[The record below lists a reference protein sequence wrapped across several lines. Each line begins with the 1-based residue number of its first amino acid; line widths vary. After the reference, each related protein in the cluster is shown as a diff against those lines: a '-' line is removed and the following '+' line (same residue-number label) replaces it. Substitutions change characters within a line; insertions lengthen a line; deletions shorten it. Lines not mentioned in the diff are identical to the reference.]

1 MGRLNDDIMRYEER
15 VLGDLI
21 AIGSDLSSAGGYKR
35 CAELIREEVEGL
47 GYPAEIMPSG
57 GDAPRPNVKVE
68 ISGSGPIL
76 FASHFDT
83 VPIGPGWTT
92 DPLRLAKSGDK
103 LYGRGSADDKG
114 AVAVLL
120 GTLKSIDRAPRIKNG
135 LTLCFTADEEVGGA
149 MGLGDLI
156 NRLNRLPTFAVIAD
170 AGSGKVSCGASG
182 IVNGEIII
190 RGKQGHAG
198 YPHLARN
205 PIQKVPIVLEA
216 LAELS
221 ARRERMRS
229 ALNSPEGQPYR
240 KVWGRLSPTIISG
253 GFKNNVIPP
262 SVTITFDMRLLPEED
277 MNSAMSEL
285 RGTIER
291 LAKAGLADVEL
302 ASSEG
307 GGNYHTDPSHPL
319 VREFLKV
326 AEAQGCGRGC
336 VGELV
341 GNDGRYTSRKGIPTV
356 GLGVIDDD
364 SNIHGPDEFVRLTTM
379 ERITKIF
386 KHFLS
391 KPLD

>member
-1 MGRLNDDIMRYEER
+1 MRYEER
-15 VLGDLI
+15 VLGDLV
-21 AIGSDLSSAGGYKR
+21 AIGSDLSSAGGYER
-35 CAELIREEVEGL
+35 CAGLIKEEVEGL
-47 GYPAEIMPSG
+47 GYSAEIMPSSSG
-57 GDAPRPNVKVE
+57 APRPNVKVE
-68 ISGSGPIL
+68 IAGAGPIL
-76 FASHFDT
+76 LASHFDT

-92 DPLRLAKSGDK
+92 DPLRLVKTGDK

-114 AVAVLL
+114 AVAVML
-120 GTLKSIDRAPRIKNG
+120 GTLKSIDGASRLKTG

-149 MGLGDLI
+149 RGLGDLI
-156 NRLNRLPTFAVIAD
+156 NRLNGLPAFAIIAD

-205 PIQKVPIVLEA
+205 PIQKVPVVLGA
-216 LAELS
+216 LEELS
-221 ARRERMRS
+221 ARRERLRS
-229 ALNSPEGQPYR
+229 SLNSPEGQPHR

-277 MNSAMSEL
+277 MNSAMAEL
-285 RGTIER
+285 RGTIEK
-291 LAKAGLADVEL
+291 LAKAGLVDVEL
-302 ASSEG
+302 GPFEG
-307 GGNYHTDPSHPL
+307 GGNYHTDPGHPL

-356 GLGVIDDD
+356 GLGVIDYD
-364 SNIHGPDEFVRLTTM
+364 SNIHGPDEFVRLSTM
-379 ERITKIF
+379 ERITRIF

-391 KPLD
+391 NPLN

>member
-1 MGRLNDDIMRYEER
+1 MNDDIMRYEER
-15 VLGDLI
+15 VLGDLV
-21 AIGSDLSSAGGYKR
+21 AISSDLSSAGGYER
-35 CAELIREEVEGL
+35 CAGLIKEEVEGL
-47 GYPAEIMPSG
+47 GYPAEIMPSSG
-57 GDAPRPNVKVE
+57 GAPRPNVKVE
-68 ISGSGPIL
+68 IAGAGPIL
-76 FASHFDT
+76 LASHFDT

-92 DPLRLAKSGDK
+92 DPLRLVKTGDK

-114 AVAVLL
+114 AVAVML
-120 GTLKSIDRAPRIKNG
+120 GTLKSIDGASRLKTG

-156 NRLNRLPTFAVIAD
+156 NRLNGLPAFAIIAD

-205 PIQKVPIVLEA
+205 PIQKVPVVLGA
-216 LAELS
+216 LEELS
-221 ARRERMRS
+221 ARRERLRS
-229 ALNSPEGQPYR
+229 SLNLPEGQPHR

-262 SVTITFDMRLLPEED
+262 TVTITFDMRLLPEED
-277 MNSAMSEL
+277 MNSAMAEL
-285 RGTIER
+285 RGTIEK

-302 ASSEG
+302 GPFEG
-307 GGNYHTDPSHPL
+307 GGNYHTDPGHPL

-364 SNIHGPDEFVRLTTM
+364 SNIHGPDEFV
-379 ERITKIF
+379 
-386 KHFLS
+386 
-391 KPLD
+391 